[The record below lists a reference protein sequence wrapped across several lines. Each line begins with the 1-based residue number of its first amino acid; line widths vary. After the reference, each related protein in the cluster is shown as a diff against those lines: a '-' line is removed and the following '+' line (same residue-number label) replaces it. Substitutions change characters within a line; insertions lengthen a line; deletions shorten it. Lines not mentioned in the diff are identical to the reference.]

1 MLNFSHEVED
11 PEDEIPPPIPPYRG
25 EDTTNYPSPHP
36 PPPYL
41 GESVSQPANSPRLQH
56 SNCEFHIPDSDEEED
71 MEYIDNDAYE
81 KVTPSPQSLR
91 RAPPRFA
98 IKSTQRG
105 AVFETVDLRH

>member
-25 EDTTNYPSPHP
+25 EDITNHPSPHL

-56 SNCEFHIPDSDEEED
+56 SNCEFHIPDSEEEED
-71 MEYIDNDAYE
+71 LEFIDNDAYE

-98 IKSTQRG
+98 IKSNQRG